1 MRWFRERE
9 TMAKLI
15 ILRGNSGSGKT
26 TVAKALQARLGHNTM
41 LISQDVV
48 RREMLKVRDGA
59 DTKALPLLKELLRYG
74 REHCE
79 IVILEGILRKDWYLP
94 LFELAGELY
103 GDGIYAYYYDL
114 PFEETL
120 SRHGTRL
127 CREEF
132 GEEAMRRWW
141 VEKDYLGIKGERIL
155 HKEKGMEDT
164 VNDIYREVWV
174 DGKGG
179 STEVSGGCVENMGDE
194 CAANIRV
201 ALLQLMPEGTLE
213 GNLRKGIDYCRQ
225 AKELGAD
232 IALFPEM
239 WNCGYEIPED
249 IDRLRSLAIGK
260 GSDFVLAYKELA
272 RELDMA
278 VGITFLE
285 TFEPRPRNTICLID
299 RFGREVYTYA
309 KVHTCDFGEECRLTP
324 GEEFYVEDLDT
335 AKGSVKVGSMICYD
349 REFPESARILML
361 KGAEL
366 LLVPNACPMEIN
378 RISQLRGRAYENMVG
393 IATVNYPG
401 GQPDCNG
408 HSTAF
413 DGIAYRPS
421 DSGSRDTLIVE
432 ADESEGIFLADF
444 PIEEIR
450 EYRGREVHGNAYR
463 RPEKYGILVSEEI
476 HEPFVREDRRKRVE
490 VRFYEGV
497 DDELLKFAV
506 VIGRSEG
513 KYVFC
518 KHRDRNTWEF
528 PGGHRE
534 PGETI
539 LEAARRELYEE
550 TGAVDF
556 DLKPVCVYSVRRED
570 KLGGE
575 ESFGMLYYGEIREFE
590 GELHSEIE
598 KIVIADM
605 APGEWTYP
613 DILARLLEEAGRRGF
628 LEGGR
633 QVPDHF
639 AEVGKMV

>member
-1 MRWFRERE
+1 
-9 TMAKLI
+9 MAKLI

-59 DTKALPLLKELLRYG
+59 DTKALPLLQELLRYG

-103 GDGIYAYYYDL
+103 GDEIYAYYYDL

-120 SRHGTRL
+120 SRHGTRP

-164 VNDIYREVWV
+164 VNDIYKEVWG

-213 GNLRKGIDYCRQ
+213 GNLKKGLDYCRQ

-260 GSDFVLAYKELA
+260 GSDFVMAYKELA
-272 RELDMA
+272 RELGMA

-361 KGAEL
+361 KGAEI

-444 PIEEIR
+444 PIEEMR

-518 KHRDRNTWEF
+518 KHRDRNTWEL

-556 DLKPVCVYSVRRED
+556 DLAPVCVYSVRRED
-570 KLGGE
+570 KFGGE

-590 GELHSEIE
+590 GELHREIE

-613 DILARLLEEAGRRGF
+613 EILPRLLEEAGRRGF
-628 LEGGR
+628 LEG
-633 QVPDHF
+633 
-639 AEVGKMV
+639 

>member
-164 VNDIYREVWV
+164 VNDIYKEVWG

-213 GNLRKGIDYCRQ
+213 GNLRKGIGYCRQ

-556 DLKPVCVYSVRRED
+556 DLAPVCVYSVRRED
-570 KLGGE
+570 KFGGE

-590 GELHSEIE
+590 GELHREIE

-613 DILARLLEEAGRRGF
+613 EILPRLLEEAGRRGF
-628 LEGGR
+628 LEG
-633 QVPDHF
+633 
-639 AEVGKMV
+639 

>member
-613 DILARLLEEAGRRGF
+613 DILPRLLEEAGRRGF
-628 LEGGR
+628 LEG
-633 QVPDHF
+633 
-639 AEVGKMV
+639 

>member
-1 MRWFRERE
+1 
-9 TMAKLI
+9 MAKLI

-164 VNDIYREVWV
+164 VNDIYREVWG

-613 DILARLLEEAGRRGF
+613 DILPRLLEEAGRRGF
-628 LEGGR
+628 LEG
-633 QVPDHF
+633 
-639 AEVGKMV
+639 

>member
-1 MRWFRERE
+1 
-9 TMAKLI
+9 MAKLI

-164 VNDIYREVWV
+164 VNDIYKEVWG

-361 KGAEL
+361 KGAEI

-378 RISQLRGRAYENMVG
+378 RISQLRGRAYENMLG
-393 IATVNYPG
+393 IATCNYPY

-518 KHRDRNTWEF
+518 KHRDRNTWEL

-613 DILARLLEEAGRRGF
+613 DILPRLLEEAGRRGF
-628 LEGGR
+628 LEG
-633 QVPDHF
+633 
-639 AEVGKMV
+639 